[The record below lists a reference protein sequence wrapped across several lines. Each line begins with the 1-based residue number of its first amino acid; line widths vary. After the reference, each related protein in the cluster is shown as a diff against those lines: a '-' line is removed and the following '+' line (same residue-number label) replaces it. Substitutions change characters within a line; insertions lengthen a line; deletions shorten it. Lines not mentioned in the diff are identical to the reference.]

1 MKRMPLKWLGLA
13 AAAAL
18 LASGCT
24 AQPQNANRVNQS
36 NLFTTTGDADTCAAA
51 LGNTVGANA
60 FWGMAGVNRNVTAN
74 GVIIGNV
81 ALVALPR
88 ESQNTPVNGAATGTG
103 GQNGAAAGNGVQTGA
118 AGGNG
123 VPMGTTGNGVGTGTA
138 AGNGLSTGV
147 QRDGDVTGNLGTL
160 TPPGTVDTTPGH
172 VGTVPGNTGSTVMTP
187 GLGTT
192 RGATG
197 VVGGRVE
204 SPSLPGTG
212 TTTGTGT
219 RAGTGT
225 PAGTGTAAGTG
236 TMAGS
241 GTRGGTGATTR
252 AGTAFGTRTGTT
264 AADPLERVRTACPTL
279 ADIRVV
285 NDETDRARLAEITAA
300 VRSGRPVTEFMSE
313 LATMAQRATSAGPGA
328 SGRQRNRPENFRN
341 RLQQGN
347 LVPGRAGTPTTPAP
361 AAPRTPPAP
370 NAPGTDGRGS
380 TPARPGTGTATDP
393 GTSATD

>member
-1 MKRMPLKWLGLA
+1 MPLKWLGLA

-103 GQNGAAAGNGVQTGA
+103 GQNGAAAGTGVQTGA
-118 AGGNG
+118 TGGSG
-123 VPMGTTGNGVGTGTA
+123 VPMGAAGDGVGTG
-138 AGNGLSTGV
+138 
-147 QRDGDVTGNLGTL
+147 
-160 TPPGTVDTTPGH
+160 
-172 VGTVPGNTGSTVMTP
+172 
-187 GLGTT
+187 
-192 RGATG
+192 
-197 VVGGRVE
+197 
-204 SPSLPGTG
+204 
-212 TTTGTGT
+212 
-219 RAGTGT
+219 
-225 PAGTGTAAGTG
+225 
-236 TMAGS
+236 
-241 GTRGGTGATTR
+241 
-252 AGTAFGTRTGTT
+252 T